1 MDGAAGAGADRR
13 GHRLAAVISEHRL
26 QRRVQF
32 HETDLAGIVHFSWFF
47 LYMEEAE
54 HALWRAAGLKIA
66 RPDEEAGYP
75 RLATSFEF
83 HAPLCFDEEFEVLIR
98 IVAMNRKT
106 MRYECLITRGET
118 KIATGALTIACV
130 RRRPGQLLEAVDLP
144 ADVRER
150 LAPVG

>member
-1 MDGAAGAGADRR
+1 
-13 GHRLAAVISEHRL
+13 VISEHRL

-32 HETDLAGIVHFSWFF
+32 HETDLAGIVHFSCFF

-66 RPDEEAGYP
+66 TPGEEAGYP

-98 IVAMNRKT
+98 IAAITRKT
-106 MRYECLITRGET
+106 MRYQCLITRGQT
-118 KIATGALTIACV
+118 RIATGALTIACV
-130 RRRPGQLLEAVDLP
+130 SRRPGELIKAVDLP
-144 ADVRER
+144 TEVRER
-150 LAPVG
+150 FAAAPDAGE

>member
-1 MDGAAGAGADRR
+1 
-13 GHRLAAVISEHRL
+13 VISEHRL

-66 RPDEEAGYP
+66 TPEEQAGYP

-98 IVAMNRKT
+98 IVAMTRRT
-106 MRYECLITRGET
+106 MSYRCRITRGQT
-118 KIATGALTIACV
+118 RIASGALTIACV
-130 RRRPGQLLEAVDLP
+130 RRRPGALIEAVDLP
-144 ADVRER
+144 PEVRER
-150 LAPVG
+150 FAAGPDLEA